1 MIKNLKEIQKVTV
14 RRAKQLRGE
23 IHIPA
28 DKSIAHRTMFLNV
41 FTDGE
46 AEITNYLE
54 GIDTLGTI
62 RCLKSLGVDI
72 VHEYGKR
79 VIIKGIGDAKL
90 QESNEI
96 LNVGTSATTMRF
108 LCGLLASQPIYT
120 VVTGVPRTND
130 RPMKRVIEPLTE
142 MGAHIWGRKDNTT
155 GPLAIRGGDLKGI
168 QYKSE
173 VSSSE
178 VKTCLLLAGLK
189 SKEGFTSIESKYPTR
204 DHTER
209 MLRAMGHEV
218 ISEDNGRIVKIAPLH
233 KPLKP
238 LSMFVPGEISAAVY
252 WIVVGL
258 VHPDS
263 DITIKDVCINHL
275 RTGLLDVLKKMGGD
289 IEIFERHELSQ
300 IESIGDIRVR
310 SSRLK
315 GITVEP
321 EYFTRMIDEF
331 PGFALAASLAEG
343 TTVIKGVQDLRN
355 KKSNRIACV
364 VDEFTKLGANVV
376 ETEDGMLFEGVECL
390 KGNQCTSHGD
400 HRLGNSLI
408 ISGLVAD
415 GETTIDDVLPVT
427 STSYPDFWEQ
437 VKKVCNND
445 VIVNAE

>member
-1 MIKNLKEIQKVTV
+1 
-14 RRAKQLRGE
+14 
-23 IHIPA
+23 
-28 DKSIAHRTMFLNV
+28 
-41 FTDGE
+41 
-46 AEITNYLE
+46 
-54 GIDTLGTI
+54 
-62 RCLKSLGVDI
+62 
-72 VHEYGKR
+72 
-79 VIIKGIGDAKL
+79 
-90 QESNEI
+90 
-96 LNVGTSATTMRF
+96 
-108 LCGLLASQPIYT
+108 
-120 VVTGVPRTND
+120 
-130 RPMKRVIEPLTE
+130 
-142 MGAHIWGRKDNTT
+142 
-155 GPLAIRGGDLKGI
+155 
-168 QYKSE
+168 
-173 VSSSE
+173 
-178 VKTCLLLAGLK
+178 
-189 SKEGFTSIESKYPTR
+189 
-204 DHTER
+204 
-209 MLRAMGHEV
+209 
-218 ISEDNGRIVKIAPLH
+218 
-233 KPLKP
+233 
-238 LSMFVPGEISAAVY
+238 MFVPGEISAAVY